1 MAKRLS
7 SREIIRVLRKHGF
20 ELVSQ
25 KGSHK
30 KFRRGTHTVIVPDPR
45 KQIPIGT
52 YLSIVEQSGLLRK
65 DFER

>member
-1 MAKRLS
+1 M
-7 SREIIRVLRKHGF
+7 LRKHGF